1 MLAAVPK
8 SMTVTMAPQLGG
20 RALAPNGGNAL
31 TQRLTCVNGAH
42 GTKPLAV
49 RLKVTYTVA
58 GVAKEHLG
66 VVSGFPPGL

>member
-8 SMTVTMAPQLGG
+8 SMTVAMEPQLGG
-20 RALAPNGGNAL
+20 RTLQPAAANAI
-31 TQRLTCVNGAH
+31 TQRLTCVNGLC

-49 RLKVTYTVA
+49 RLKVTYTVG

-66 VVSGFPPGL
+66 VVSGLPPGL